1 MLYLEEIT
9 KLVFTIILIKS
20 KKMKLKSIIYL
31 FVLSLVFTACTKTE
45 DPPEEEVD
53 YGKYGLGV
61 LISNEGTFGSGNG
74 SISSYDSSTNAISNE
89 IFQTENNR
97 NLGDI
102 VQSVSRIGDYAFIQV
117 NNSNKIEVV
126 DGKSFAEVGVI
137 ENLTQVRYSIGDENT
152 AYASAWGIW
161 GADGKVYI
169 IDINT
174 LTVTDS
180 VATGLGPENM
190 VLLGDKLF
198 VANSGGWGYDN
209 SVSVIIPSN
218 SIRLLNI
225 TVGANPKS
233 MVLDKNDNLWVL
245 CSGSALYDANW
256 TPIGHNP
263 SKLVQINT
271 TDYSVTKEI
280 ALFDEQHPAKLAIN
294 PEGDILYI
302 GAGFGFNGIYTYGI
316 DDASFTENLLI
327 DKSFYGFD
335 INPADGII
343 FGYEALNFTERGKLY
358 RYENKNGIELGNYL
372 VGIAPNGSSLK
383 RNQ

>member
-1 MLYLEEIT
+1 
-9 KLVFTIILIKS
+9 
-20 KKMKLKSIIYL
+20 MKLKSIIYL
-31 FVLSLVFTACTKTE
+31 FALSLLFTACTKPGDTP
-45 DPPEEEVD
+45 DEEPVD

-74 SISSYDSSTNAISNE
+74 SISVYDSSNDLISNE
-89 IFQTENNR
+89 IFQLENSR
-97 NLGDI
+97 SLGDV
-102 VQSVSRIGDYAFIQV
+102 VQSVNRVGDYAFIQV

-137 ENLTQVRYSIGDENT
+137 EDLTQVRYVIGDETT
-152 AYASAWGIW
+152 AYASAWGTW

-169 IDINT
+169 IDLNT
-174 LTVTDS
+174 LTVTGS
-180 VATGLGPENM
+180 VATGLGPECM
-190 VLLGDKLF
+190 VLLDDKLF

-209 SVSVIIPSN
+209 SVSVITTSTN
-218 SIRLLNI
+218 IRLMNI
-225 TVGANPKS
+225 EVGANPKS

-256 TPIGHNP
+256 NITGHNP

-271 TDYSVTKEI
+271 TDYTVIKEI
-280 ALFDEQHPAKLAIN
+280 SVFEEQHPAKLAIN

-302 GAGFGFNGIYTYGI
+302 GAGFGFNGIYTYEI
-316 DDASFTENLLI
+316 DDASFAEDLLI

-335 INPADGII
+335 VNPSDGVI
-343 FGYEALNFTERGKLY
+343 FAYEALNFTERGKLY
-358 RYENKNGIELGNYL
+358 RYDNKNGIELGNYL

-383 RNQ
+383 RDK

>member
-1 MLYLEEIT
+1 
-9 KLVFTIILIKS
+9 
-20 KKMKLKSIIYL
+20 MKLKNIIYL
-31 FVLSLVFTACTKTE
+31 FILSLVFTPCTKTKVT
-45 DPPEEEVD
+45 PEEEVD
-53 YGKYGLGV
+53 DGKYGLGI

-74 SISSYDSSTNAISNE
+74 SISYYNPENDSVTNE
-89 IFQTENNR
+89 IFKLENNR
-97 NLGDI
+97 SLGDV
-102 VQSVSRIGDYAFIQV
+102 VQSVNKIGDYIFIQV

-152 AYASAWGIW
+152 AYASAWGTW

-263 SKLVQINT
+263 STLVQINT
-271 TDYSVTKEI
+271 IDYSIIKEI
-280 ALFDEQHPAKLAIN
+280 PLFDEQHPNKLAIN
-294 PEGDILYI
+294 PEGDMLYI

-316 DDASFTENLLI
+316 DDATFTENLLI

-335 INPADGII
+335 VNPKNGII

-358 RYENKNGIELGNYL
+358 RYDNRNGIELGNYL

-383 RNQ
+383 RNK